1 MYFLWYSWTETCVF
15 LLRCSI
21 NGLTSKLLR
30 LPIFMYI
37 IIAYVSAFSCLKDH
51 KCRRSRETILFFIL
65 VSVAL
70 LFIWAKTCITFVEVF
85 HGLLTGKIC
94 VALVM
99 MVYSGHVRIH
109 CISELDIFPSL
120 WVPSWKEACGGLFF
134 GGKSAFVI
142 LWVKV
147 QQSMKAGYVLWLK
160 FLVLISF
167 PCFAGF
173 FDHLKLIPRNTIT
186 LRIIPATNIN
196 LGKKSK
202 LDRLPIQ
209 GIKWKIGG
217 RSVHHPPP
225 HPLLLESL

>member
-1 MYFLWYSWTETCVF
+1 
-15 LLRCSI
+15 
-21 NGLTSKLLR
+21 
-30 LPIFMYI
+30 MYI

-51 KCRRSRETILFFIL
+51 KCRRSRETRLFFIL

-70 LFIWAKTCITFVEVF
+70 LFIWVKTCVTFVEVF

-120 WVPSWKEACGGLFF
+120 WVPSWKEACGGFFF

-147 QQSMKAGYVLWLK
+147 RQSMKAGYVLWLK

-173 FDHLKLIPRNTIT
+173 FDHPKLIPRNTIT

-225 HPLLLESL
+225 HTPLLESL